1 MVEGSSGIDGLRTK
15 IGAEWPAGVYQAGLL
30 LLYRPGYKSYI
41 KLISLF
47 TLSLLA
53 IMEQILLNLV
63 VSE

>member
-41 KLISLF
+41 K
-47 TLSLLA
+47 
-53 IMEQILLNLV
+53 
-63 VSE
+63 